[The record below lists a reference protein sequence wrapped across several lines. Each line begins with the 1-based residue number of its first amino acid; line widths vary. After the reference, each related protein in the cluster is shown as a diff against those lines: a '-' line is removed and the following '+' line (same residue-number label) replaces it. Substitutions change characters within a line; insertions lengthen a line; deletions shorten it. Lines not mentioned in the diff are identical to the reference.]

1 MRKRACGTFLAAKS
15 EATLLRGQ
23 AAQGRTAALPSLRAG
38 QLKASN
44 ATCVRGFSF
53 CYDLV
58 LAFVAGIYF
67 SMLPMRIEV
76 EIWNSKMR
84 QPSSDLF
91 FILQIQYLCCFSK
104 LYYFAK
110 TELSQAKHKEFGILN
125 KFVYARY
132 G

>member
-1 MRKRACGTFLAAKS
+1 MEKAAPQKGDPVP
-15 EATLLRGQ
+15 LH
-23 AAQGRTAALPSLRAG
+23 SLGGPNLNHAN
-38 QLKASN
+38 AS
-44 ATCVRGFSF
+44 CVRGFSF